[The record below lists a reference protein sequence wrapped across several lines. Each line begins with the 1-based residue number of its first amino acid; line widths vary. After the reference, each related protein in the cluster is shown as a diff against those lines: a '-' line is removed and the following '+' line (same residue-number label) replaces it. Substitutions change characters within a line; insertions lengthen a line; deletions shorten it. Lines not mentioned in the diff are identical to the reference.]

1 MELTN
6 FYNADNADNAC
17 SDYCSKCKCPNLSS
31 FSPEFSFDYNN
42 QIVSFKG
49 ERAKLSKRA
58 FRLLCAFIRFKD
70 IPLSVKFLHD
80 YGWPDQLV
88 VKNNLAVTISEMRIN
103 LRHTNLTIEN
113 IRGFGYLLS
122 SVVHEGEDVRVSAYG

>member
-1 MELTN
+1 MELKNWHNT
-6 FYNADNADNAC
+6 DKAC
-17 SDYCSKCKCPNLSS
+17 SDYSSKCKCPNLSS

-42 QIVSFKG
+42 QIVSFNG

-80 YGWPDQLV
+80 YGWPNQLV

-122 SVVHEGEDVRVSAYG
+122 SVVYEGEDVRDSAHG